1 MAGLTIW
8 LWSATNQLSYPLLA
22 ADSVTATEPA
32 LYPVAEAVNVAC
44 PPTSAEFV
52 PAATVTVCGVLQLA
66 VVKVSVPPAD
76 TVRSGSVLLPATV
89 TVTLAAGCE
98 ESATVNVPVWPCW
111 TVSVVGLTTML
122 APSTVIATGLDVVV
136 WFRLSVATAVT
147 E

>member
-1 MAGLTIW
+1 M
-8 LWSATNQLSYPLLA
+8 SYPLLA

-32 LYPVAEAVNVAC
+32 LYPVAVMVKLAC

-52 PAATVTVCGVLQLA
+52 PAAMVTVCGVLQLA

-98 ESATVNVPVWPCW
+98 ESATANVLV
-111 TVSVVGLTTML
+111 
-122 APSTVIATGLDVVV
+122 
-136 WFRLSVATAVT
+136 
-147 E
+147 